1 MLMPFGEKLKYRY
14 VYNFMEPKSQIF
26 TYPESQLVYK
36 EVDWVNAEVFL
47 PEYVVNVIRERA
59 EMLEADVSIRL
70 WWPFTY
76 IFIEKKLEEKIND
89 CYDIAWSKTERDAL
103 NDCEEKCSDD
113 EKCFDEC
120 IDAWKHSVYKGCLE
134 DIGDEIRPS
143 ITKTTRELEHV
154 FKLYGIE
161 ADIETEWNHD
171 TVTIRALLKGYSE
184 IIPMEIGQLLLTKIV
199 DASMAR
205 SYKDRE
211 RLTYNL
217 TSALYPHLTISRLIE
232 LYQNLDK
239 DNIRITR
246 TLDSYNDLRRYEM
259 IIEDKDLKIALYVTE
274 EKDGEYWTV
283 TNIVLGYIQQS
294 VIGLTSA

>member
-1 MLMPFGEKLKYRY
+1 
-14 VYNFMEPKSQIF
+14 MESKPQIK
-26 TYPESQLVYK
+26 THTINYPEERLIYK
-36 EVDWVNAEVFL
+36 EVDGVKAEVFL
-47 PEYVVNVIRERA
+47 PEYVVKTIKERA
-59 EMLEADVSIRL
+59 EVLEAEVSVRL

-199 DASMAR
+199 DVSMAR